1 MRTMKKTI
9 VSCVLVGSSLFCI
22 GCSSSYMVSS
32 SPGAEESFPTFNADA
47 GGRNATIVFQDGR
60 KMGAHKVMTGPDSTS
75 FVNTITGARTVVP
88 THEIDK
94 IVFTSSGL
102 GFLEG
107 AGIGLLAGGLG
118 GLAAAAIIVGRG
130 AGEEGLAY
138 FFMPLFGGGGGLL
151 LGGIIG
157 ASLGHSYEY
166 RFVRE
171 PTTP

>member
-1 MRTMKKTI
+1 MKVI
-9 VSCVLVGSSLFCI
+9 FGVQVFCI
-22 GCSSSYMVSS
+22 IQMGCSSSYVVSS
-32 SPGAEESFPTFNADA
+32 APYSDPSFSTFNTDA
-47 GGRNATIVFQDGR
+47 EGRRGTIVFQDGR
-60 KMGAHKVMTGPDSTS
+60 KMGAHRVMTDPDSTS

-88 THEIDK
+88 NHEIDK
-94 IVFTSSGL
+94 IIFTSSGL

-138 FFMPLFGGGGGLL
+138 VFLPLFGGGGGLL

-157 ASLGHSYEY
+157 GSLGHSYEY
-166 RFVRE
+166 KFVRE
-171 PTTP
+171 PTAR